1 MVDAVHILGL
11 FYVGD
16 TVFDICTFFDTFVL
30 FNFWVGIQNAVQ
42 QKQVQEK
49 EVLFLEKNNE
59 VAVQWMVMKT
69 VENVLLEHPTSLAQD
84 FEKWTNMTASV
95 GNVGNV
101 GNGNN
106 GGNNNG
112 GTTGQPTATPQTTPM
127 LSPDHV
133 LMVQYTGWVKRAL
146 HLSLLSSMKQI
157 WKIYLRAAHYWL
169 QQEDTHAIVSSMKHR
184 ANVLSYDHW
193 LEQLEAWKKKW
204 VGWHA
209 SVVGKM

>member
-1 MVDAVHILGL
+1 MLVTL
-11 FYVGD
+11 FL
-16 TVFDICTFFDTFVL
+16 TLLLTHFLTLLFFL
-30 FNFWVGIQNAVQ
+30 IFWVGIQNAVQ

-101 GNGNN
+101 GNVGSGNSGGNN
-106 GGNNNG
+106 GNNG
-112 GTTGQPTATPQTTPM
+112 DTGQPTATPQTTPM

-133 LMVQYTGWVKRAL
+133 LMVKYTGWVKRAL

>member
-1 MVDAVHILGL
+1 MRCI
-11 FYVGD
+11 
-16 TVFDICTFFDTFVL
+16 FDTFEC
-30 FNFWVGIQNAVQ
+30 WGGNAVQ
-42 QKQVQEK
+42 QKQVKDK

-84 FEKWTNMTASV
+84 FEKWTNMTTSV

-101 GNGNN
+101 GNN
-106 GGNNNG
+106 GGN
-112 GTTGQPTATPQTTPM
+112 TGNTGNTEQPTSTPQTTPM
-127 LSPDHV
+127 LSPDHLLLV
-133 LMVQYTGWVKRAL
+133 KYTGWVKRAL

-204 VGWHA
+204 VVWHA
-209 SVVGKM
+209 SVASKM